1 MSEHRTRTSAWVK
14 KKNYFLQNNEL
25 GRHIAPRPT
34 RTHFDELRR
43 KRKCSCQPLREH
55 TVPVTTANHTT
66 PAASKTRI
74 ARAATAA
81 LDATTKGNNKAIRGA
96 IPQPLEAASLP
107 DALLKIQTVTTVTA
121 LSASSIF
128 RKTAAGEF
136 PEPIRLGKRCTRWRA
151 VDVRAWLA
159 AQVAG

>member
-1 MSEHRTRTSAWVK
+1 M
-14 KKNYFLQNNEL
+14 L
-25 GRHIAPRPT
+25 
-34 RTHFDELRR
+34 
-43 KRKCSCQPLREH
+43 
-55 TVPVTTANHTT
+55 PVTTADHSA
-66 PAASKTRI
+66 PATDKPH
-74 ARAATAA
+74 
-81 LDATTKGNNKAIRGA
+81 KRGA

-107 DALLKIQTVTTVTA
+107 DALLKIQTVATVTA

>member
-1 MSEHRTRTSAWVK
+1 M
-14 KKNYFLQNNEL
+14 L
-25 GRHIAPRPT
+25 
-34 RTHFDELRR
+34 
-43 KRKCSCQPLREH
+43 
-55 TVPVTTANHTT
+55 PVTTADHSA
-66 PAASKTRI
+66 PATDKPH
-74 ARAATAA
+74 
-81 LDATTKGNNKAIRGA
+81 KRGA

-107 DALLKIQTVTTVTA
+107 DALLKIQTVATVTA

-151 VDVRAWLA
+151 SCVRAWLA